1 MNTTGIIIIIIFL
14 LLLFICT
21 IIIKKVVSS
30 SENIEKLKKINENY
44 CFKQYDL
51 KVFIIKHRTK
61 SLSALRKL
69 SFDDVVLYNIENN
82 IKLLRDNIEKMIL
95 NKQKYKEYL
104 NEYNNFKNEI
114 ELNSDKSIFSKI
126 EKIAIQFTK
135 ISNRFDIIVKMKLYY
150 KSPKGRNY
158 YQKKKKLKG
167 KDLIEYYNI
176 WKKKKG
182 YQISAKFE
190 RSKMSDSIRYDVLKR
205 DNFSCKIC
213 GATSREGAKLH
224 VDHII
229 PVSKGGKTEMNN
241 LQTLCERCNLGK
253 SNK

>member
-14 LLLFICT
+14 MLLFICT

-176 WKKKKG
+176 WKKK
-182 YQISAKFE
+182 E
-190 RSKMSDSIRYDVLKR
+190 RL
-205 DNFSCKIC
+205 
-213 GATSREGAKLH
+213 
-224 VDHII
+224 
-229 PVSKGGKTEMNN
+229 
-241 LQTLCERCNLGK
+241 
-253 SNK
+253 SNKRKI